1 MDNLRDAW
9 KKTEAGEQYS
19 DSSAN
24 ISLNE
29 AWKLIESGQ
38 YEIDEGFDNAVVL
51 AQKLADVLSKLGP
64 QQATQIMNMLNQSLG
79 G

>member
-9 KKTEAGEQYS
+9 KKTEAGEQYEGRKPT
-19 DSSAN
+19 
-24 ISLNE
+24 LNE
-29 AWKLIESGQ
+29 AWQLIESGQ
-38 YEIDEGFDNAVVL
+38 YEMDEGFDNAVVL

-64 QQATQIMNMLNQSLG
+64 QQATQIMNILNQSVG